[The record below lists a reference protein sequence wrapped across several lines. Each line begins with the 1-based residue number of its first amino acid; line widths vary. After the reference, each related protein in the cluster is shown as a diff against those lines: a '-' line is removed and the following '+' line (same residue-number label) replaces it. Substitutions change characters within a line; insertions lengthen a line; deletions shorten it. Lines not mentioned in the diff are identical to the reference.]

1 MCTWQYR
8 AGQYRAGQYR
18 AGQYRAVQGSKGE
31 QVGYNANMFPLFG
44 GRGGGGDIANLFKA
58 EKHITEKAIK
68 TKPGKIDYRSRA
80 KLN

>member
-31 QVGYNANMFPLFG
+31 QVGYNANMFPQLG
-44 GRGGGGDIANLFKA
+44 AGEEEGILLIYLRLKN
-58 EKHITEKAIK
+58 T
-68 TKPGKIDYRSRA
+68 
-80 KLN
+80 